1 MTDSIVRHHT
11 NARMSKIVQ
20 AQGVVHLC
28 GQTAVGTDI
37 SDIAGQTREVLSRI
51 DGLLTEAGSSRARI
65 LTATIYLR
73 DVSDFDMM
81 NAEWESWMPS
91 GAAPARTTVEAKLA
105 SANLL
110 VEITVTALQASI
122 MTSPD

>member
-20 AQGVVHLC
+20 AQGLVHLC

-51 DGLLTEAGSSRARI
+51 DRLLTEAGSSRAHV

-73 DVSDFDMM
+73 NIVDFDVM

-91 GAAPARTTVEAKLA
+91 GAAPARTTVEARLA

-110 VEITVTALQASI
+110 VEVTVSALQSSV
-122 MTSPD
+122 MTGLD